1 MVLWDTHSH
10 ILDTLLLHEPNHSF
24 DNIRYSDDSNDYTLE
39 IPSSFLQNDI
49 KSCVMTNH
57 PRYWKHAIKLFKNN
71 PDNICPALG
80 IHPWIVQ
87 QYKDDINIDTIQH
100 ITSIAKRYLQ
110 RYPNC
115 IIGEIGLDQ
124 TEKRLL
130 CSGENISKALSV
142 NDVHDSSIEIQFLV
156 FKHFWELACEFER
169 PISLHCVKS
178 DALIMDF
185 ISMQLKL
192 WKQSTTRNISRYFP
206 SSLTFHSYTGSAEF
220 MKQLY
225 SLNLPT
231 EFCIYTSF
239 SKAITGRLSKS
250 RVAELFQI
258 IPIDR
263 ILIESDE
270 SNIDNVIPGLNWCI
284 DTIVDYTFNNRCS
297 DTIESS
303 RLSTLKQLN
312 KNSNAFLNIQ

>member
-1 MVLWDTHSH
+1 MILWDTHSH
-10 ILDTLLLHEPNHSF
+10 ILDTLLLHELNHSF
-24 DNIRYSDDSNDYTLE
+24 ENIRYSDDDNHTLQ
-39 IPSSFLQNDI
+39 IPSLFLQNDI
-49 KSCVMTNH
+49 KSCVMTTH
-57 PRYWKHAIKLFKNN
+57 PRYWEHAIKLFKNN
-71 PDNICPALG
+71 PNHICPALG

-87 QYKDDINIDTIQH
+87 EYKDDINIDTIQY
-100 ITSIAKRYLQ
+100 ILIIARQYLQ
-110 RYPNC
+110 KYPNC

-124 TEKRLL
+124 TEKRLM
-130 CSGENISKALSV
+130 CSGENISRALSV
-142 NDVHDSSIEIQFLV
+142 SDVHDSSIEIQFLV

-178 DALIMDF
+178 DSLIMDF

-192 WKQSTTRNISRYFP
+192 WKQSTTHDATKYFP
-206 SSLTFHSYTGSAEF
+206 PSLTFHSYTGSAEF

-231 EFCIYTSF
+231 EFSIYTSF

-250 RVAELFQI
+250 RLASLLQI

-270 SNIDNVIPGLNWCI
+270 SSINNVIPGLNWCI
-284 DTIVDYTFNNRCS
+284 DTILDYTFNDKCP
-297 DTIESS
+297 DTIEST
-303 RLSTLKQLN
+303 RLSIVNQLN
-312 KNSNAFLNIQ
+312 KNSSAFLNIQ